1 MKKALLLFPIFF
13 ILIFPTPTPVQAN
26 APQLFLPVTSYDFGE
41 ISEGETIEHIFILK
55 NTGQALLEI
64 ISATPDCNCTKV
76 RLSTNRIEAG
86 KQGEITVTYNSQK
99 QRGSFT
105 KLVII
110 ETNDPVE
117 PVKIIKIKGTVIK
130 EDA

>member
-1 MKKALLLFPIFF
+1 MKKTLLLFPTLF
-13 ILIFPTPTPVQAN
+13 ILIFFTINPALAN
-26 APQLFLPVTSYDFGE
+26 VPKLFISFTSYDFGKIPE
-41 ISEGETIEHIFILK
+41 SETVEHVFILK
-55 NTGQALLEI
+55 NTGQAPLEI

-76 RLSTNRIEAG
+76 RLSTNRITAG

-99 QRGSFT
+99 QSGSFT

-130 EDA
+130 KDA